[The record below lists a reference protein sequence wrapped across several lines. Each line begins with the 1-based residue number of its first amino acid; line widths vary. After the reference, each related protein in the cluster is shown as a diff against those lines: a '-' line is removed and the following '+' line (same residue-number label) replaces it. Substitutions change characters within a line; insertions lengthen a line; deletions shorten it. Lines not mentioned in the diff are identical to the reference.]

1 MVILTHRYAK
11 LEEDYGLAR
20 RAMSVYDRAVT
31 TVSDDDRLK
40 VFEIYLAKAASFFG
54 LSATRDIY
62 TKAIE
67 ILPDNEC
74 RKICLDFAST
84 EIKLGEIDRSRAI
97 YIHGSQMA
105 DPEINPDYWKIWSEF
120 EVKYGNEETFK
131 EMLRVK
137 RSVQAKYSSQAAYM
151 SAKLLAA
158 SRAGQEIPSV
168 QEIPS
173 EAEQPKTMA
182 DLEAIAIAQQEAQ
195 ALAGFVRAT
204 NSENPDKGSDIV
216 EGSHVNPDEI
226 ELDDSDQDIE
236 TVAVPAAVFGGVKR
250 KSGE

>member
-1 MVILTHRYAK
+1 MFNIRYAK

-20 RAMSVYDRAVT
+20 RAMSIYDRAVT
-31 TVSDDDRLK
+31 AVSEEDRLR

-62 TKAIE
+62 SKAIE
-67 ILPDNEC
+67 ILPDSEC
-74 RKICLDFAST
+74 LKICLDFAST
-84 EIKLGEIDRSRAI
+84 EIKLGEIDRARAI

-105 DPEINPDYWKIWSEF
+105 DIEINPDYWKIWSDF

-137 RSVQAKYSSQAAYM
+137 RSVQAKFSTQAAYM

-158 SRAGQEIPSV
+158 SKAGMEISV
-168 QEIPS
+168 PQVPI

-182 DLEAIAIAQQEAQ
+182 DLEAMVIAEQQ
-195 ALAGFVRAT
+195 ALPGFVKS
-204 NSENPDKGSDIV
+204 SEPVKETLTDKV
-216 EGSHVNPDEI
+216 EEQLKETNPDEI
-226 ELDDSDQDIE
+226 ALDDSDEDIE
-236 TVAVPAAVFGGVKR
+236 TFVPAAVFGGLKR